1 LYVPENLRSKATGT
15 LVALVDQAALK
26 LGRLRNAQTA
36 LRDFDELGEAKAHYE
51 HAFAFQEGAPLY
63 FRTSRGEAQ
72 RGLYT
77 TDRSWDSAF
86 DPVSPARDRAR
97 YLAKVKNRT
106 CTARWIQQ
114 APGKTARTAC
124 IFLHG
129 FLGGFLPWESR
140 KFPCRAFAE
149 AGIDVVLPLLPF
161 HGLRAEA
168 GEHGAPFFP
177 SQDPYVTMEG
187 FRQAIFEL
195 DALVQTLKAAGAER
209 IGIVGI
215 SLGAYIASL
224 YCTLHTIH
232 TLGAIT
238 PLVHFSDAAR
248 SYGGLGAGPEADR
261 RVLAVEAVMQHV
273 SPLAR
278 QSLVKSEHVFVSG
291 ARHDHI
297 TPIAHAEALAK
308 HFGTHVREIPGAH
321 ILAIG
326 RSDMF
331 REILL
336 SLNSP

>member
-1 LYVPENLRSKATGT
+1 VSENLRSKATGT

-26 LGRLRNAQTA
+26 LGRFRNAKTA

-51 HAFAFQEGAPLY
+51 RVFAFQDGAPLY
-63 FRTSRGEAQ
+63 FRTNRGEAQ

-77 TDRSWDSAF
+77 MDRTWDSAF
-86 DPVSPARDRAR
+86 EPSSPEPHRTR

-106 CTARWIQQ
+106 CTARWMQR
-114 APGKTARTAC
+114 APGKVARTAC

-140 KFPCRAFAE
+140 KFPCRAFAD

-168 GEHGAPFFP
+168 FEQATPFFP
-177 SQDPYVTMEG
+177 SQDPFVTMEG

-195 DALVQTLKAAGAER
+195 DALVQTLRSAGAER

-224 YCTLHTIH
+224 YCTLHAIH

-238 PLVHFSDAAR
+238 PLVHFAGAAR
-248 SYGGLGAGPEADR
+248 SYGGLGVGHEADR
-261 RVLAVEAVMQHV
+261 RVLAVEDVTRHV

-278 QSLVKSEHVFVSG
+278 PALVEREHVFVSG

-321 ILAIG
+321 ILALG
-326 RSDMF
+326 RGDMF

-336 SLNSP
+336 SLNAT